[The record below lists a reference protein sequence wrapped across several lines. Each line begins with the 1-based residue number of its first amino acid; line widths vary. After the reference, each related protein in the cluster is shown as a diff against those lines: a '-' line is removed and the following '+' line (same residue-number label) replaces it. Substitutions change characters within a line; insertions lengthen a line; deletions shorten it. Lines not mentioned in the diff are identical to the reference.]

1 MGHVVSLLLNI
12 NVVRVDKM
20 NLVISR
26 QVVILVKSLLLGI
39 HSHFL
44 DDEFRVWH
52 LQEWEE
58 VAMLAL
64 SFHFFGVS
72 SSVLSIVVVN
82 LGVTYSI
89 SILNLVLIIAR
100 IGHNL
105 AMSFSICVLDEEF
118 VGAERIDS
126 DKRNLATLLDVADI
140 LNRITQ
146 DSSLASWSCDVT
158 ILCLSHILHLP
169 NE

>member
-105 AMSFSICVLDEEF
+105 AMSFSSCVLDEEF

-126 DKRNLATLLDVADI
+126 DKSNLATLLDVADI